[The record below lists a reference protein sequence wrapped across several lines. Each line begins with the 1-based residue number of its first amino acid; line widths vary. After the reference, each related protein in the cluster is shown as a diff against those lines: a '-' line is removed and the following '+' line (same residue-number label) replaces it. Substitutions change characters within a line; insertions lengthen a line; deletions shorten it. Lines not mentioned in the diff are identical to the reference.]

1 MAWKIILRKDGTY
14 ELYNRFTGQ
23 KIAEYTTPEEVFE
36 RISRRAVMSIDFVN
50 ERKIENACSNL

>member
-23 KIAEYTTPEEVFE
+23 KIAEYTTAEEVFE
-36 RISRRAVMSIDFVN
+36 RISRRAVFSIDFVN
-50 ERKIENACSNL
+50 KKEQEE